1 MARIRTVK
9 PELLRHV
16 DLFEAERETG
26 LPLRIAFVGMLTAA
40 DRQGRFKWEPR
51 ALKLDCLPY
60 DDVDFSRVLDALW
73 SRGWLVR
80 YRQTTETGGH
90 EYGLIPTFLQHQ
102 HINNREHQSVLPGLD
117 DTCVEVIEYEAD
129 QDTWGTR
136 ASPVTDASPTR
147 QPRVPDAIRGEGK
160 GREGEEAGLRPNKN
174 SDSQYGNRTRTQ
186 PLVIEKIATSSLKHV
201 NSLDVQAARNGA
213 VSVRA
218 TVPAIDVA
226 AVTDAID
233 GEEGDLGRALV
244 SETIQ

>member
-16 DLFEAERETG
+16 GLFEAERETD

-80 YRQTTETGGH
+80 YRQTTETGSH
-90 EYGLIPTFLQHQ
+90 EYGMIPTFRQHQ
-102 HINNREHQSVLPGLD
+102 HINNREQRSVLPDLD
-117 DTCVEVIEYEAD
+117 DASVEVIEYEAD

-136 ASPVTDASPTR
+136 KPPVTDASPTR

-160 GREGEEAGLRPNKN
+160 GREVEEAGLRPNKN
-174 SDSQYGNRTRTQ
+174 SDSQYGNRARTQ
-186 PLVIEKIATSSLKHV
+186 PLVIEKIATSSLKHK

-218 TVPAIDVA
+218 IVPSIDVAEPVDAIDV
-226 AVTDAID
+226 
-233 GEEGDLGRALV
+233 EEGQDGTGHV
-244 SETIQ
+244 SETLQ